1 MKNITISSILF
12 ALVFMLAACGGE
24 TETTTDEAQDEM
36 QEEAMAADDGVRTI
50 EIVGT
55 DDMKYKVASAE
66 DGLVTGDASG
76 EMVLLEGIEVSP
88 GEEIRITLRTESSLP
103 ASAMSHN
110 MVLLSMDADVDAFA
124 RASIQASDNNYI
136 AAEYEEWVLAS
147 TDMLGGGETDTIT
160 ITAPEETGEY
170 DYICSFPGHYSGG
183 MQGKLIVSE

>member
-1 MKNITISSILF
+1 MKNLTINSILF

-24 TETTTDEAQDEM
+24 TETTTDESQDEM

-76 EMVLLEGIEVSP
+76 EMMLLEAIEVSP

-110 MVLLSMDADVDAFA
+110 MVLLSMDADVDGFA

-136 AAEYEEWVLAS
+136 APEYEEWVLAS